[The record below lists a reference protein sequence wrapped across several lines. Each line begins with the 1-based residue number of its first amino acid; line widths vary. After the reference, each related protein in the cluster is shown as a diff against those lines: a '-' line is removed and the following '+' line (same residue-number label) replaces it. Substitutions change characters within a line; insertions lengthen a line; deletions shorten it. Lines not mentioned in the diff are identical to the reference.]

1 VSDGPF
7 VDDDS
12 VTLGGVEELGIFS
25 AAELRAGGING
36 RGFFQPILPA
46 PEGVDPVAEGRRV
59 SYGLADRGLLLRH
72 GLNWAPIGRFGRILD
87 AVAAARS
94 VVNAES
100 GPGRSLPRLAFGRLG
115 DTDRVL
121 DLEPAGG
128 VFRARLTDT
137 RRSASSLAGYLGLAG
152 LRLAT
157 AVEGRAVT
165 EADPAWTRVES
176 MLADGTVLARVETA
190 TVERPEVPVVQQRMS
205 VVSCVDGYWFLL
217 GTRRGSAISRTAA
230 PGSPGKAERM
240 LSAMLRGSTAEAP
253 LSS

>member
-1 VSDGPF
+1 
-7 VDDDS
+7 VDDES
-12 VTLGGVEELGIFS
+12 VAVGGVEELGIFS

-36 RGFFQPILPA
+36 RGLLQPILPA

-72 GLNWAPIGRFGRILD
+72 GLNWVPIGRFGRILD

-94 VVNAES
+94 MVNAEAGS
-100 GPGRSLPRLAFGRLG
+100 GRSLPRLAFGRLG

-121 DLEPAGG
+121 DLEPAGR

-137 RRSASSLAGYLGLAG
+137 RRSASSLAGYLGLAA
-152 LRLAT
+152 LRLAA

-165 EADPAWTRVES
+165 EADPAWVRVER
-176 MLADGTVLARVETA
+176 MLTEGTVTARVEAA
-190 TVERPEVPVVQQRMS
+190 TVDRPEVPLIRQRMS

-217 GTRRGSAISRTAA
+217 GTRRGSATARTAA
-230 PGSPGKAERM
+230 PGSPAKAERM
-240 LSAMLRGSTAEAP
+240 LSAMLRGSTAETP